1 MVLLFSIFLLIIFP
15 SNIFG
20 QFTSQ
25 NYPDPRTEPLRC
37 KLLLPGQICD
47 PSDILNDV
55 ERRKLNEKIQQ
66 LATVTAQIRN
76 TSPQCVGSPNQNL
89 QIIVALLE
97 KIGVNPLDP
106 VDIER
111 FTNSLRLKY
120 LNFQELNCDTLVLI
134 VNSRRDRQVFT
145 VAGRDAK
152 LSRDVLQT
160 AFHRNI
166 GHFRQG
172 HYVLG
177 LEGMVEY
184 IVSSYTSTH
193 IVQVPSPEVLGPTNS
208 GIENTNFVAHGVRQK
223 PEQKISPEKFDYT
236 GIPEDDKVWVDLMI
250 RAGGRC
256 GYDPTK
262 MTENIRAIVEEAM
275 SISLKLISDTRY
287 NKIEEISQDVNSGS
301 GAREKA
307 WADAKTSFIDSLYT
321 QYKDKLPRKVSQCP
335 KPEPS
340 TDPTPAPSFG
350 AFGFGK

>member
-1 MVLLFSIFLLIIFP
+1 MMILLFLPSILLLIAFP

-20 QFTSQ
+20 QFSSQ

-47 PSDILNDV
+47 PSDILNDA

-66 LATVTAQIRN
+66 LGSVTAQIRN

-89 QIIVALLE
+89 QIIVALIE

-145 VAGRDAK
+145 VAGKDAK

-177 LEGMVEY
+177 LEGMIEY

-193 IVQVPSPEVLGPTNS
+193 IVQVPSPEVLGPTNNGLES
-208 GIENTNFVAHGVRQK
+208 
-223 PEQKISPEKFDYT
+223 
-236 GIPEDDKVWVDLMI
+236 
-250 RAGGRC
+250 
-256 GYDPTK
+256 
-262 MTENIRAIVEEAM
+262 
-275 SISLKLISDTRY
+275 
-287 NKIEEISQDVNSGS
+287 
-301 GAREKA
+301 
-307 WADAKTSFIDSLYT
+307 
-321 QYKDKLPRKVSQCP
+321 
-335 KPEPS
+335 
-340 TDPTPAPSFG
+340 
-350 AFGFGK
+350 

>member
-1 MVLLFSIFLLIIFP
+1 MF
-15 SNIFG
+15 
-20 QFTSQ
+20 
-25 NYPDPRTEPLRC
+25 Y
-37 KLLLPGQICD
+37 
-47 PSDILNDV
+47 ILNDV

-76 TSPQCVGSPNQNL
+76 TSPQCLGSPNQNL

-208 GIENTNFVAHGVRQK
+208 GIENTTFVAHGVRQK

-236 GIPEDDKVWVDLMI
+236 GIAEDDKVWVDLMI
-250 RAGGRC
+250 RAGGRCGYDPTKMTENIRAIVEEAIC

-287 NKIEEISQDVNSGS
+287 NKIEEISQDVNSGA